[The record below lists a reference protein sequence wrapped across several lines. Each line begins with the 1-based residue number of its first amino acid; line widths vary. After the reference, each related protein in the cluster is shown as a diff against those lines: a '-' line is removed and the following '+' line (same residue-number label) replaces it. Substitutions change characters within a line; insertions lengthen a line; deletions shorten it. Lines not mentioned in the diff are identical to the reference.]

1 VSEGRRARV
10 LVGTQEHTKL
20 AGTRTQAHVAR
31 SSLLLEDPELA
42 QLLTEPRLARARRE
56 CLARIIH
63 VPAGP
68 WTPDAPERDTGSGIG
83 VLVLDGLLARR
94 VGLDGRFGAE
104 ILGPGDLLRPWQRE
118 DAEPTLPHAGG
129 WRVLQASRLAVLDG
143 AFSVRAAP
151 YHELTAALVGR
162 AIRRSRHLAVNM
174 AIVTQP
180 RVDVRLH
187 MLFWELADRW
197 GTVHRDGVHV
207 RARLTHAILGALIAA
222 RRPSVTK
229 ALKELREREAVR
241 WTGSDWVVRGR
252 PSGELGEIRGV
263 RAARVREL

>member
-1 VSEGRRARV
+1 MGVRDD
-10 LVGTQEHTKL
+10 L
-20 AGTRTQAHVAR
+20 AGCSQ
-31 SSLLLEDPELA
+31 
-42 QLLTEPRLARARRE
+42 RLQKSR
-56 CLARIIH
+56 
-63 VPAGP
+63 
-68 WTPDAPERDTGSGIG
+68 
-83 VLVLDGLLARR
+83 
-94 VGLDGRFGAE
+94 
-104 ILGPGDLLRPWQRE
+104 
-118 DAEPTLPHAGG
+118 HAGSVHG
-129 WRVLQASRLAVLDG
+129 PG